1 MCAHTR
7 HTVGSIPTR
16 LFNDSV
22 AKWEGKGVQNPDT
35 SCSNQTRV
43 SINQYKHRGIG
54 RFRPGHMK
62 SLMEYDVSQCQFG
75 CTRLVSAG
83 SVGQDH
89 QVNYGSL

>member
-54 RFRPGHMK
+54 VIPSRSYEIADG
-62 SLMEYDVSQCQFG
+62 V
-75 CTRLVSAG
+75 
-83 SVGQDH
+83 
-89 QVNYGSL
+89 